1 MLTFQNKTCRRGKLP
16 RISIK
21 WRIFLAKTEK
31 LPCFTFGMEFAIFAL
46 EKCILR
52 RKCKTDVPRAI
63 FRRTIKQERIEMAED
78 LNQQEPTAEEKA
90 KFEADVLKAAEDAM
104 KLDESRKTKDE
115 SVSDSVCHPEE
126 QCDEGSSPDAAAD
139 AAAEQPAEPA
149 ADAST
154 SSAAE
159 TAALKAA
166 LADANDR
173 NLRLMA
179 EFDNYRRRT
188 AKEQLELIE
197 TANGKLLEKLS
208 EVQDNFER
216 AFASENKAQDLE
228 AFEKGMQMIYNQF
241 AKILTDAG
249 LEQIDPTGAE
259 FDPNCH
265 EALMQQPSE
274 TVPEGHVVTVFQKGY
289 KLKNKI
295 LKTAKV
301 IVSSGK

>member
-1 MLTFQNKTCRRGKLP
+1 
-16 RISIK
+16 
-21 WRIFLAKTEK
+21 
-31 LPCFTFGMEFAIFAL
+31 
-46 EKCILR
+46 
-52 RKCKTDVPRAI
+52 
-63 FRRTIKQERIEMAED
+63 MAED

-90 KFEADVLKAAEDAM
+90 KFEQDVLKAAEDAM
-104 KLDESRKTKDE
+104 KMEAEANKADAAGADAQA
-115 SVSDSVCHPEE
+115 DAAE
-126 QCDEGSSPDAAAD
+126 QPAEAAAD
-139 AAAEQPAEPA
+139 ANAAAEQPAEQE
-149 ADAST
+149 T
-154 SSAAE
+154 TESAE
-159 TAALKAA
+159 EVLKAE
-166 LADANDR
+166 LAAANDR

-216 AFASENKAQDLE
+216 AFASENKAKDLE

>member
-1 MLTFQNKTCRRGKLP
+1 
-16 RISIK
+16 
-21 WRIFLAKTEK
+21 
-31 LPCFTFGMEFAIFAL
+31 
-46 EKCILR
+46 
-52 RKCKTDVPRAI
+52 
-63 FRRTIKQERIEMAED
+63 MAE
-78 LNQQEPTAEEKA
+78 NKNEQEPTAKEKA
-90 KFEADVLKAAEDAM
+90 KFEQDVLKAAEDAM
-104 KLDESRKTKDE
+104 KLDERRETRDE
-115 SVSDSVCHPEE
+115 SDSEKNSAENSSEE
-126 QCDEGSSPDAAAD
+126 
-139 AAAEQPAEPA
+139 AAAEQPADQAPESTES

-154 SSAAE
+154 SSATE
-159 TAALKAA
+159 VLKAE
-166 LADANDR
+166 LAAANDR

-179 EFDNYRRRT
+179 EFDNFRRRS

-216 AFASENKAQDLE
+216 AFASENKAKDLE

>member
-1 MLTFQNKTCRRGKLP
+1 
-16 RISIK
+16 
-21 WRIFLAKTEK
+21 
-31 LPCFTFGMEFAIFAL
+31 
-46 EKCILR
+46 
-52 RKCKTDVPRAI
+52 
-63 FRRTIKQERIEMAED
+63 MAED
-78 LNQQEPTAEEKA
+78 LNQEPTAEEKA
-90 KFEADVLKAAEDAM
+90 KFEQDVLKAAEEAM
-104 KLDESRKTKDE
+104 KMETEANK
-115 SVSDSVCHPEE
+115 
-126 QCDEGSSPDAAAD
+126 AD
-139 AAAEQPAEPA
+139 AAGADAQDKVTEPAEPA
-149 ADAST
+149 AEQ
-154 SSAAE
+154 AAE
-159 TAALKAA
+159 APAQDAPEAPSAEEILKQQ
-166 LADANDR
+166 LAEANDR

-179 EFDNYRRRT
+179 EFDNFRRRS

-216 AFASENKAQDLE
+216 AFASENKAKDLE

-274 TVPEGHVVTVFQKGY
+274 TIPEGHVVTVFQKGY

>member
-1 MLTFQNKTCRRGKLP
+1 
-16 RISIK
+16 
-21 WRIFLAKTEK
+21 
-31 LPCFTFGMEFAIFAL
+31 
-46 EKCILR
+46 
-52 RKCKTDVPRAI
+52 
-63 FRRTIKQERIEMAED
+63 MAED
-78 LNQQEPTAEEKA
+78 LNQEPTAEEKA
-90 KFEADVLKAAEDAM
+90 KFEQDVLKAAEEAM
-104 KLDESRKTKDE
+104 KMEAEANKADAAQADANAT
-115 SVSDSVCHPEE
+115 DSECHPE
-126 QCDEGSSPDAAAD
+126 QSASDAEGSS
-139 AAAEQPAEPA
+139 AEQATESAE
-149 ADAST
+149 DV
-154 SSAAE
+154 
-159 TAALKAA
+159 LKAE
-166 LADANDR
+166 LAAANDR

-216 AFASENKAQDLE
+216 AFASENKAKDLE

-274 TVPEGHVVTVFQKGY
+274 TIPEGHVVTVFQKGY

>member
-1 MLTFQNKTCRRGKLP
+1 
-16 RISIK
+16 
-21 WRIFLAKTEK
+21 
-31 LPCFTFGMEFAIFAL
+31 
-46 EKCILR
+46 
-52 RKCKTDVPRAI
+52 
-63 FRRTIKQERIEMAED
+63 MAED
-78 LNQQEPTAEEKA
+78 LNEQ
-90 KFEADVLKAAEDAM
+90 DVLKAAEDAM
-104 KLDESRKTKDE
+104 KMEAEANK
-115 SVSDSVCHPEE
+115 
-126 QCDEGSSPDAAAD
+126 AAD
-139 AAAEQPAEPA
+139 QAEEKVAEPAEATDTSAAKQSTDTAAEQPAEPA
-149 ADAST
+149 AAPDPT
-154 SSAAE
+154 E
-159 TAALKAA
+159 VLKQQ

-274 TVPEGHVVTVFQKGY
+274 TIPEGHVVTVFQKGY

>member
-1 MLTFQNKTCRRGKLP
+1 M
-16 RISIK
+16 
-21 WRIFLAKTEK
+21 
-31 LPCFTFGMEFAIFAL
+31 
-46 EKCILR
+46 
-52 RKCKTDVPRAI
+52 
-63 FRRTIKQERIEMAED
+63 
-78 LNQQEPTAEEKA
+78 AEEKNLDQNAEPTDAERA
-90 KFEADVLKAAEDAM
+90 KFEQDVLKAAQDAM
-104 KLDESRKTKDE
+104 NLEAEANKAEKAQAEDKAA
-115 SVSDSVCHPEE
+115 DSAE
-126 QCDEGSSPDAAAD
+126 QAAEAQANQAAD
-139 AAAEQPAEPA
+139 AKAEEKAEEQPAAPSVE
-149 ADAST
+149 
-154 SSAAE
+154 E
-159 TAALKAA
+159 VLKQQ

-179 EFDNYRRRT
+179 EFDNFRRRS
-188 AKEQLELIE
+188 AKEQLDLIE
-197 TANGKLLEKLS
+197 VANGKLLEKLS

-216 AFASENKAQDLE
+216 AFAAENKAKDLE

-241 AKILTDAG
+241 AKVLTDAG

-274 TVPEGHVVTVFQKGY
+274 TIPEGHVVTVFQKGY

>member
-21 WRIFLAKTEK
+21 WRIFLAKTAK

-52 RKCKTDVPRAI
+52 KICKTEVPRAI

-90 KFEADVLKAAEDAM
+90 KFEADVLKAAEEAM
-104 KLDESRKTKDE
+104 KMEAEANKAGA
-115 SVSDSVCHPEE
+115 SDQGAGDAQE
-126 QCDEGSSPDAAAD
+126 QPAENADSPAENN
-139 AAAEQPAEPA
+139 AAAEQPADPA
-149 ADAST
+149 AEDP
-154 SSAAE
+154 

-259 FDPNCH
+259 FDPNMH

>member
-1 MLTFQNKTCRRGKLP
+1 
-16 RISIK
+16 
-21 WRIFLAKTEK
+21 
-31 LPCFTFGMEFAIFAL
+31 
-46 EKCILR
+46 
-52 RKCKTDVPRAI
+52 
-63 FRRTIKQERIEMAED
+63 MAEE
-78 LNQQEPTAEEKA
+78 LNEE
-90 KFEADVLKAAEDAM
+90 EVIKAAEEAAA
-104 KLDESRKTKDE
+104 E
-115 SVSDSVCHPEE
+115 
-126 QCDEGSSPDAAAD
+126 SSPEDKSAEAAETAET
-139 AAAEQPAEPA
+139 AAEQPADAAEATDAAA
-149 ADAST
+149 ADQ
-154 SSAAE
+154 E
-159 TAALKAA
+159 TAVDPTEVLKQQ

-179 EFDNYRRRT
+179 EFDNFRRRS

-216 AFASENKAQDLE
+216 AFASENKAKDLE

-241 AKILTDAG
+241 AKVLTDAG
-249 LEQIDPTGAE
+249 LEQIDPTGKE
-259 FDPNCH
+259 FDPNLH

-274 TVPEGHVVTVFQKGY
+274 TIPEGHVVTVFQKGY

>member
-1 MLTFQNKTCRRGKLP
+1 
-16 RISIK
+16 
-21 WRIFLAKTEK
+21 
-31 LPCFTFGMEFAIFAL
+31 
-46 EKCILR
+46 
-52 RKCKTDVPRAI
+52 
-63 FRRTIKQERIEMAED
+63 MAED

-90 KFEADVLKAAEDAM
+90 KFEQDVLKAAEEAM
-104 KLDESRKTKDE
+104 KME
-115 SVSDSVCHPEE
+115 
-126 QCDEGSSPDAAAD
+126 AAANKADNAQAD
-139 AAAEQPAEPA
+139 ASTEQPAE
-149 ADAST
+149 
-154 SSAAE
+154 AAE
-159 TAALKAA
+159 KPAESAEAAPSAEEVLKQQ
-166 LADANDR
+166 LADATDR

-179 EFDNYRRRT
+179 EFDNFRRRS
-188 AKEQLELIE
+188 AKEQLDIIE

-216 AFASENKAQDLE
+216 AFASENKAKDLE

-241 AKILTDAG
+241 AKILSDAG

-259 FDPNCH
+259 FDPNMH

-274 TVPEGHVVTVFQKGY
+274 TIPEGHVVTVFQKGY

>member
-1 MLTFQNKTCRRGKLP
+1 M
-16 RISIK
+16 
-21 WRIFLAKTEK
+21 AEK
-31 LPCFTFGMEFAIFAL
+31 LDENA
-46 EKCILR
+46 E
-52 RKCKTDVPRAI
+52 RA
-63 FRRTIKQERIEMAED
+63 Q
-78 LNQQEPTAEEKA
+78 
-90 KFEADVLKAAEDAM
+90 FEQDVLKAAQDAM
-104 KLDESRKTKDE
+104 NLEANASKDE
-115 SVSDSVCHPEE
+115 SVANE
-126 QCDEGSSPDAAAD
+126 DAADKAAD
-139 AAAEQPAEPA
+139 AEGASENQTEEKAAEQQAEPA
-149 ADAST
+149 AAPDPT
-154 SSAAE
+154 E
-159 TAALKAA
+159 ILKQQ

-179 EFDNYRRRT
+179 EFENFRRRN

-216 AFASENKAQDLE
+216 AFASENKAKDLE

-241 AKILTDAG
+241 AKVLTDAG
-249 LEQIDPTGAE
+249 LEQIDPTGKE
-259 FDPNCH
+259 FDPSLH

-274 TVPEGHVVTVFQKGY
+274 TIPEGHVVTVFQKGY

>member
-1 MLTFQNKTCRRGKLP
+1 
-16 RISIK
+16 
-21 WRIFLAKTEK
+21 
-31 LPCFTFGMEFAIFAL
+31 
-46 EKCILR
+46 
-52 RKCKTDVPRAI
+52 
-63 FRRTIKQERIEMAED
+63 MAED

-104 KLDESRKTKDE
+104 KMEAEANKADEAQAEATA
-115 SVSDSVCHPEE
+115 E
-126 QCDEGSSPDAAAD
+126 QPAEV
-139 AAAEQPAEPA
+139 AEQPAEPA
-149 ADAST
+149 EAAP
-154 SSAAE
+154 SAE
-159 TAALKAA
+159 EVLKQQ

-259 FDPNCH
+259 FDPNMH

>member
-1 MLTFQNKTCRRGKLP
+1 
-16 RISIK
+16 
-21 WRIFLAKTEK
+21 
-31 LPCFTFGMEFAIFAL
+31 
-46 EKCILR
+46 
-52 RKCKTDVPRAI
+52 
-63 FRRTIKQERIEMAED
+63 MAED

-90 KFEADVLKAAEDAM
+90 KFEADVLKAAEEAM
-104 KLDESRKTKDE
+104 KMEAEANKAAEQAAGEAQDE
-115 SVSDSVCHPEE
+115 
-126 QCDEGSSPDAAAD
+126 AAAD
-139 AAAEQPAEPA
+139 KPAEASAEQPSEPA
-149 ADAST
+149 VAPDPT
-154 SSAAE
+154 E
-159 TAALKAA
+159 VLKQQ

-259 FDPNCH
+259 FDPNMH

>member
-1 MLTFQNKTCRRGKLP
+1 
-16 RISIK
+16 
-21 WRIFLAKTEK
+21 
-31 LPCFTFGMEFAIFAL
+31 
-46 EKCILR
+46 
-52 RKCKTDVPRAI
+52 
-63 FRRTIKQERIEMAED
+63 MAED
-78 LNQQEPTAEEKA
+78 LNEQEPTAEEKA
-90 KFEADVLKAAEDAM
+90 KFEQDVLKAAEDAM
-104 KLDESRKTKDE
+104 KLDERRETRDE
-115 SVSDSVCHPEE
+115 SEKNAEPAENADSPAENN
-126 QCDEGSSPDAAAD
+126 
-139 AAAEQPAEPA
+139 AAAEQPADPA
-149 ADAST
+149 AEDP
-154 SSAAE
+154 

-259 FDPNCH
+259 FDPNMH

>member
-1 MLTFQNKTCRRGKLP
+1 
-16 RISIK
+16 
-21 WRIFLAKTEK
+21 
-31 LPCFTFGMEFAIFAL
+31 
-46 EKCILR
+46 
-52 RKCKTDVPRAI
+52 
-63 FRRTIKQERIEMAED
+63 MAED

-104 KLDESRKTKDE
+104 KLDERRETRDE
-115 SVSDSVCHPEE
+115 SDSEKNSAENSSEE
-126 QCDEGSSPDAAAD
+126 AAAD
-139 AAAEQPAEPA
+139 KPAEASAEQPAEPA
-149 ADAST
+149 EAPDP
-154 SSAAE
+154 

-179 EFDNYRRRT
+179 EFDNFRRRS

-216 AFASENKAQDLE
+216 AFATENKAKDLD

-259 FDPNCH
+259 FDPNMH

>member
-1 MLTFQNKTCRRGKLP
+1 M
-16 RISIK
+16 
-21 WRIFLAKTEK
+21 
-31 LPCFTFGMEFAIFAL
+31 
-46 EKCILR
+46 
-52 RKCKTDVPRAI
+52 
-63 FRRTIKQERIEMAED
+63 
-78 LNQQEPTAEEKA
+78 AEEKNPEQNVEPNDA
-90 KFEADVLKAAEDAM
+90 ERAQFEQDVLKAAQDAM
-104 KLDESRKTKDE
+104 NLEAEANK
-115 SVSDSVCHPEE
+115 
-126 QCDEGSSPDAAAD
+126 AD
-139 AAAEQPAEPA
+139 ASQDSAEKPADAEGQNAEAPKAEEKAAEQPAAP
-149 ADAST
+149 
-154 SSAAE
+154 SAE
-159 TAALKAA
+159 EILKQQ

-179 EFDNYRRRT
+179 EFENFRRRN

-216 AFASENKAQDLE
+216 AFAAENKAKDLE

-241 AKILTDAG
+241 SKVLTDAG
-249 LEQIDPTGAE
+249 LEQIDPTGKE
-259 FDPNCH
+259 FDPNLH

-274 TVPEGHVVTVFQKGY
+274 TIPEGHVVTVFQKGY

>member
-1 MLTFQNKTCRRGKLP
+1 
-16 RISIK
+16 
-21 WRIFLAKTEK
+21 
-31 LPCFTFGMEFAIFAL
+31 
-46 EKCILR
+46 
-52 RKCKTDVPRAI
+52 
-63 FRRTIKQERIEMAED
+63 MAED
-78 LNQQEPTAEEKA
+78 LNEQEPTAEEKA

-104 KLDESRKTKDE
+104 KMEAEANQD
-115 SVSDSVCHPEE
+115 
-126 QCDEGSSPDAAAD
+126 DAQAEASAEPSAE
-139 AAAEQPAEPA
+139 AAAEQPAEA
-149 ADAST
+149 
-154 SSAAE
+154 AAE
-159 TAALKAA
+159 VDPTEALKQQ

-179 EFDNYRRRT
+179 EFDNFRRRS

-216 AFASENKAQDLE
+216 AFASENKAKDLE

>member
-1 MLTFQNKTCRRGKLP
+1 
-16 RISIK
+16 
-21 WRIFLAKTEK
+21 
-31 LPCFTFGMEFAIFAL
+31 
-46 EKCILR
+46 
-52 RKCKTDVPRAI
+52 
-63 FRRTIKQERIEMAED
+63 MAED

-90 KFEADVLKAAEDAM
+90 KFEQDVLKAAEEAM
-104 KLDESRKTKDE
+104 KMEAEANKNDEQAAANE
-115 SVSDSVCHPEE
+115 PAAE
-126 QCDEGSSPDAAAD
+126 QAAD
-139 AAAEQPAEPA
+139 APAEDKTQAP
-149 ADAST
+149 SV
-154 SSAAE
+154 E
-159 TAALKAA
+159 EILKQQ
-166 LADANDR
+166 LSEANDR

-179 EFDNYRRRT
+179 EFDNFRRRT

-216 AFASENKAQDLE
+216 AFASENKAKDLE

-249 LEQIDPTGAE
+249 LEQIDPSGAE

-274 TVPEGHVVTVFQKGY
+274 TIPEGHVVTVFQKGY

>member
-1 MLTFQNKTCRRGKLP
+1 
-16 RISIK
+16 
-21 WRIFLAKTEK
+21 
-31 LPCFTFGMEFAIFAL
+31 
-46 EKCILR
+46 
-52 RKCKTDVPRAI
+52 
-63 FRRTIKQERIEMAED
+63 MAED
-78 LNQQEPTAEEKA
+78 LNQEPTAEEKA
-90 KFEADVLKAAEDAM
+90 KFEQDVLKAAEEAM
-104 KLDESRKTKDE
+104 KMEAEANK
-115 SVSDSVCHPEE
+115 
-126 QCDEGSSPDAAAD
+126 AD
-139 AAAEQPAEPA
+139 AAANDAQAEAAAEPA
-149 ADAST
+149 AEQ
-154 SSAAE
+154 AAE
-159 TAALKAA
+159 APAQDAPEAPSAEEVLKQQ
-166 LADANDR
+166 LAEANDR

-179 EFDNYRRRT
+179 EFDNFRRRS

-216 AFASENKAQDLE
+216 AFASENKAKDLE

-274 TVPEGHVVTVFQKGY
+274 TIPEGHVVTVFQKGY

>member
-1 MLTFQNKTCRRGKLP
+1 
-16 RISIK
+16 
-21 WRIFLAKTEK
+21 
-31 LPCFTFGMEFAIFAL
+31 
-46 EKCILR
+46 
-52 RKCKTDVPRAI
+52 
-63 FRRTIKQERIEMAED
+63 MAED

-104 KLDESRKTKDE
+104 KLDENLETKDE
-115 SVSDSVCHPEE
+115 SGSDEKSSDSP
-126 QCDEGSSPDAAAD
+126 AD
-139 AAAEQPAEPA
+139 APADTSAEQLAE
-149 ADAST
+149 
-154 SSAAE
+154 SAAE
-159 TAALKAA
+159 DPTAALKTA

-179 EFDNYRRRT
+179 EFDNFRRRS
-188 AKEQLELIE
+188 AKEQLDIIE

-216 AFASENKAQDLE
+216 AFASENKAKDLE

-241 AKILTDAG
+241 AKILSDAG

-259 FDPNCH
+259 FDPNMH

-274 TVPEGHVVTVFQKGY
+274 TIPEGHVVTVFQKGY

>member
-1 MLTFQNKTCRRGKLP
+1 M
-16 RISIK
+16 
-21 WRIFLAKTEK
+21 
-31 LPCFTFGMEFAIFAL
+31 
-46 EKCILR
+46 
-52 RKCKTDVPRAI
+52 
-63 FRRTIKQERIEMAED
+63 
-78 LNQQEPTAEEKA
+78 AEEKNPEKNVEPNDA
-90 KFEADVLKAAEDAM
+90 ERAQFEQDVLKAAQDAM
-104 KLDESRKTKDE
+104 NLEAEASQES
-115 SVSDSVCHPEE
+115 
-126 QCDEGSSPDAAAD
+126 AD
-139 AAAEQPAEPA
+139 ASQDSAEKTADAEAPKAAEQQAEQA
-149 ADAST
+149 AAPDPT
-154 SSAAE
+154 E
-159 TAALKAA
+159 ILKQQ

-179 EFDNYRRRT
+179 EFENFRRRN

-216 AFASENKAQDLE
+216 AFASENKAKDLE

-241 AKILTDAG
+241 AKVLTDAG
-249 LEQIDPTGAE
+249 LEQIDPTGKE
-259 FDPNCH
+259 FDPNLH

-274 TVPEGHVVTVFQKGY
+274 TIPEGHVVTVFQKGY

>member
-1 MLTFQNKTCRRGKLP
+1 M
-16 RISIK
+16 
-21 WRIFLAKTEK
+21 
-31 LPCFTFGMEFAIFAL
+31 
-46 EKCILR
+46 
-52 RKCKTDVPRAI
+52 
-63 FRRTIKQERIEMAED
+63 
-78 LNQQEPTAEEKA
+78 AEEKNPEKNVEPNDA
-90 KFEADVLKAAEDAM
+90 ERAQFEQDVLKAAQDAM
-104 KLDESRKTKDE
+104 NLEAEASQES
-115 SVSDSVCHPEE
+115 
-126 QCDEGSSPDAAAD
+126 AD
-139 AAAEQPAEPA
+139 ASQDSAEKTADAEAPKAAEQQAEQA
-149 ADAST
+149 AAPDPT
-154 SSAAE
+154 E
-159 TAALKAA
+159 ILKQQ

-179 EFDNYRRRT
+179 EFENFRRRN

-216 AFASENKAQDLE
+216 AFAAENKAKDLE

-241 AKILTDAG
+241 AKVLTDAG
-249 LEQIDPTGAE
+249 LEQIDPTGKE
-259 FDPNCH
+259 FDPNLH

-274 TVPEGHVVTVFQKGY
+274 TIPEGHVVTVFQKGY

>member
-1 MLTFQNKTCRRGKLP
+1 
-16 RISIK
+16 
-21 WRIFLAKTEK
+21 
-31 LPCFTFGMEFAIFAL
+31 
-46 EKCILR
+46 
-52 RKCKTDVPRAI
+52 
-63 FRRTIKQERIEMAED
+63 MAED
-78 LNQQEPTAEEKA
+78 KNEQEPTAEEKA
-90 KFEADVLKAAEDAM
+90 KFEQDVLKAAEDAM
-104 KLDESRKTKDE
+104 KMEAEANKADEAQAE
-115 SVSDSVCHPEE
+115 
-126 QCDEGSSPDAAAD
+126 
-139 AAAEQPAEPA
+139 AAAEQPAEA
-149 ADAST
+149 ADQPADQAPEST
-154 SSAAE
+154 ESAE
-159 TAALKAA
+159 DILKAE
-166 LADANDR
+166 LAAANDR

-179 EFDNYRRRT
+179 EFDNFRRRS

-216 AFASENKAQDLE
+216 AFASENKAKDLE

>member
-1 MLTFQNKTCRRGKLP
+1 
-16 RISIK
+16 
-21 WRIFLAKTEK
+21 
-31 LPCFTFGMEFAIFAL
+31 
-46 EKCILR
+46 
-52 RKCKTDVPRAI
+52 
-63 FRRTIKQERIEMAED
+63 MAED

-104 KLDESRKTKDE
+104 KMEAE
-115 SVSDSVCHPEE
+115 
-126 QCDEGSSPDAAAD
+126 ANNAD
-139 AAAEQPAEPA
+139 ASDAQAEAAEQPAE
-149 ADAST
+149 
-154 SSAAE
+154 AAE
-159 TAALKAA
+159 KPAEPAEAAPSAEEVLKLQ

-259 FDPNCH
+259 FDPNMH

>member
-1 MLTFQNKTCRRGKLP
+1 
-16 RISIK
+16 
-21 WRIFLAKTEK
+21 
-31 LPCFTFGMEFAIFAL
+31 
-46 EKCILR
+46 
-52 RKCKTDVPRAI
+52 
-63 FRRTIKQERIEMAED
+63 MAED
-78 LNQQEPTAEEKA
+78 LNQEPTAEEKA
-90 KFEADVLKAAEDAM
+90 KFEQDVLKAAEEAM
-104 KLDESRKTKDE
+104 KMEAEANKADEAQADANAT
-115 SVSDSVCHPEE
+115 DSECHPE
-126 QCDEGSSPDAAAD
+126 QSASDVEGSS
-139 AAAEQPAEPA
+139 AEQPAEPA
-149 ADAST
+149 AEDP
-154 SSAAE
+154 

-216 AFASENKAQDLE
+216 AFASENKAKDLE

-274 TVPEGHVVTVFQKGY
+274 TIPEGHVVTVFQKGY

>member
-1 MLTFQNKTCRRGKLP
+1 
-16 RISIK
+16 
-21 WRIFLAKTEK
+21 
-31 LPCFTFGMEFAIFAL
+31 
-46 EKCILR
+46 
-52 RKCKTDVPRAI
+52 
-63 FRRTIKQERIEMAED
+63 MAED
-78 LNQQEPTAEEKA
+78 LNEQEPTAEEKA

-104 KLDESRKTKDE
+104 KMDGSASSPTENKVDAER
-115 SVSDSVCHPEE
+115 HPEE
-126 QCDEGSSPDAAAD
+126 QSDEGSSPDAPAD
-139 AAAEQPAEPA
+139 ASAEQPADTASEQPAEPA
-149 ADAST
+149 TEDP
-154 SSAAE
+154 

-166 LADANDR
+166 LAEANDR

-259 FDPNCH
+259 FDPNMH

>member
-1 MLTFQNKTCRRGKLP
+1 MPNRQFFKD
-16 RISIK
+16 S
-21 WRIFLAKTEK
+21 
-31 LPCFTFGMEFAIFAL
+31 
-46 EKCILR
+46 
-52 RKCKTDVPRAI
+52 
-63 FRRTIKQERIEMAED
+63 IEMAED
-78 LNQQEPTAEEKA
+78 LNEQEPTAEEKA

-104 KLDESRKTKDE
+104 KMEAEANKD
-115 SVSDSVCHPEE
+115 
-126 QCDEGSSPDAAAD
+126 DAQAEASAEPSAEAAT
-139 AAAEQPAEPA
+139 EQPAEA
-149 ADAST
+149 
-154 SSAAE
+154 AAE
-159 TAALKAA
+159 VDPTEALKQQ

-259 FDPNCH
+259 FDPNMH

>member
-1 MLTFQNKTCRRGKLP
+1 M
-16 RISIK
+16 
-21 WRIFLAKTEK
+21 
-31 LPCFTFGMEFAIFAL
+31 
-46 EKCILR
+46 
-52 RKCKTDVPRAI
+52 
-63 FRRTIKQERIEMAED
+63 
-78 LNQQEPTAEEKA
+78 AEEKNLDQNAEPTDAERA
-90 KFEADVLKAAEDAM
+90 KFEQDVLKAAEDAM
-104 KLDESRKTKDE
+104 KMEAEAQKDE
-115 SVSDSVCHPEE
+115 SQEAPKAD
-126 QCDEGSSPDAAAD
+126 DDAKADDAAKD
-139 AAAEQPAEPA
+139 AKSEEKAEEQPAAPSVE
-149 ADAST
+149 
-154 SSAAE
+154 E
-159 TAALKAA
+159 ILKQQ

-179 EFDNYRRRT
+179 EFDNFRRRS
-188 AKEQLELIE
+188 AKEQLDLIE
-197 TANGKLLEKLS
+197 VANGKLLEKLS

-216 AFASENKAQDLE
+216 AFAAENKAKDLE

-241 AKILTDAG
+241 AKVLTDAG

-274 TVPEGHVVTVFQKGY
+274 TIPEGHVVTVFQKGY

>member
-1 MLTFQNKTCRRGKLP
+1 
-16 RISIK
+16 
-21 WRIFLAKTEK
+21 
-31 LPCFTFGMEFAIFAL
+31 
-46 EKCILR
+46 
-52 RKCKTDVPRAI
+52 
-63 FRRTIKQERIEMAED
+63 MAED

-104 KLDESRKTKDE
+104 KMEAEANKAADQAAGEAQDE
-115 SVSDSVCHPEE
+115 
-126 QCDEGSSPDAAAD
+126 AAAD
-139 AAAEQPAEPA
+139 KPAEASAEQPAEPA
-149 ADAST
+149 AEDP
-154 SSAAE
+154 

-166 LADANDR
+166 LADATDR

-259 FDPNCH
+259 FDPNMH